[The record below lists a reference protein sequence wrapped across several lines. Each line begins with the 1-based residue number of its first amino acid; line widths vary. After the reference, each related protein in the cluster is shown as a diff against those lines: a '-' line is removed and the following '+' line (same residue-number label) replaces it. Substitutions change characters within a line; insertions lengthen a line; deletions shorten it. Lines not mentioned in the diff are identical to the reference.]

1 MGKHRK
7 FSAEL
12 KAKIAVEALKGQRT
26 VQEIA
31 SSYSVHPN
39 QVTNWRKQ
47 LVDFSAEAFSTG
59 RLRSDQLDEQLK
71 TDLYS
76 EIGRLKVELDWL
88 QKKSGL
94 SRWASSKFSR
104 RTPIVFLG
112 DQFSMPRQQCFW
124 CNDGRHHRQQ
134 FATELLR
141 FRGQSTPLI
150 ITKPQHLHPA

>member
-31 SSYSVHPN
+31 SSYSVHPT
-39 QVTNWRKQ
+39 QVTSWRKQ
-47 LVDFSAEAFSTG
+47 LLDFSTEAFTTG
-59 RLRSDQLDEQLK
+59 RLRSDPLDEQLK
-71 TDLYS
+71 TELYA

-94 SRWASSKFSR
+94 SR
-104 RTPIVFLG
+104 
-112 DQFSMPRQQCFW
+112 
-124 CNDGRHHRQQ
+124 
-134 FATELLR
+134 
-141 FRGQSTPLI
+141 
-150 ITKPQHLHPA
+150 

>member
-71 TDLYS
+71 TDLYA

-94 SRWASSKFSR
+94 SR
-104 RTPIVFLG
+104 
-112 DQFSMPRQQCFW
+112 
-124 CNDGRHHRQQ
+124 
-134 FATELLR
+134 
-141 FRGQSTPLI
+141 
-150 ITKPQHLHPA
+150 

>member
-31 SSYSVHPN
+31 SSYSVHPT

-47 LVDFSAEAFSTG
+47 LLDFSAEAFTTG

-71 TDLYS
+71 TELYA
-76 EIGRLKVELDWL
+76 EIGRLKLELDWL

-94 SRWASSKFSR
+94 SR
-104 RTPIVFLG
+104 
-112 DQFSMPRQQCFW
+112 
-124 CNDGRHHRQQ
+124 
-134 FATELLR
+134 
-141 FRGQSTPLI
+141 
-150 ITKPQHLHPA
+150 

>member
-31 SSYSVHPN
+31 SSYSVHPT

-47 LVDFSAEAFSTG
+47 LLDFSAEAFTTG

-71 TDLYS
+71 TELYA

-94 SRWASSKFSR
+94 SR
-104 RTPIVFLG
+104 
-112 DQFSMPRQQCFW
+112 
-124 CNDGRHHRQQ
+124 
-134 FATELLR
+134 
-141 FRGQSTPLI
+141 
-150 ITKPQHLHPA
+150 